1 MKMKFTEDQLVEA
14 ETFGAL
20 GYDAESIFILMA
32 FTDYDDFLA
41 EFNNHSS
48 EFARRYK
55 KGAIEAQFLIDK
67 MVYEQTLNG
76 DFKALNEHKMRI
88 KENEKKRK
96 RQNNE

>member
-1 MKMKFTEDQLVEA
+1 MKFTEDQLIEA

-20 GYDAESIFILMA
+20 GYDAESIFVLMQLL
-32 FTDYDDFLA
+32 DYAAFLA
-41 EFNNHSS
+41 EFNNPSS
-48 EFARRYK
+48 EFSSRYK

-88 KENEKKRK
+88 KENEKKKK

>member
-1 MKMKFTEDQLVEA
+1 MKFTEDQLVEA

-20 GYDAESIFILMA
+20 GYDAESIFVLMQLPDYAA
-32 FTDYDDFLA
+32 FLV
-41 EFNNHSS
+41 EFNNPSS
-48 EFARRYK
+48 EFSNRYK

-88 KENEKKRK
+88 KENEKKKK